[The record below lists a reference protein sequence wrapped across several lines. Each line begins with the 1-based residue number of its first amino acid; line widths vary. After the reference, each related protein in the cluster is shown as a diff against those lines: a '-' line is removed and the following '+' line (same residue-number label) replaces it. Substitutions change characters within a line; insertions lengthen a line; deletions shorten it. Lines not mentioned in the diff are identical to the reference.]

1 MTALTTPN
9 GPPSWN
15 ESAYDARRVYIRCID
30 DKALPLAAQD
40 TFCEKTG
47 LNWITRDVKA
57 GHSPF
62 LSCTETFAMML
73 IELAVKFQ
81 DSSELDSE
89 IADQP
94 AEASKTEE
102 RGH

>member
-1 MTALTTPN
+1 MTALTTPI

-40 TFCEKTG
+40 AFWEKTG
-47 LNWITRDVKA
+47 LNWIKRDVKA

-62 LSCTETFAMML
+62 LSCPEIFAMML
-73 IELAVKFQ
+73 IESAIKFRE
-81 DSSELDSE
+81 SSGFDSE

-102 RGH
+102 RDY